1 MFKVKRKET
10 GEVNLVLDTY
20 CDPDFHLTYFFMW
33 ENGGWRWRPA
43 NKYVPPNYNEDE
55 EDK

>member
-43 NKYVPPNYNEDE
+43 NKYVPPNWEEEENE
-55 EDK
+55 K